1 MRFHIENIR
10 GFSGKHQLQIQPI
23 TLVVGDNSSGK
34 TTLLAALSATLQLDF
49 PIPDTLNR
57 APFELGGFDTT
68 ATYRGGRS
76 GRALTFS
83 LGWEEES
90 VEHGSFMRATFAN
103 HLGIPRVHGLDL
115 SYGNFTLKGDVGMR
129 HFEISEKR
137 SGSNK
142 IYKFALPEGLEPRTF
157 SISDITR
164 LYVRSAGRR
173 IKNDEEFKYIM
184 DALFHI
190 DRYAAT
196 GRPRVTALAPLR
208 TRPHRTYDK
217 LIEEFKPEGDHIPL
231 VLARILA
238 DEKEKKDQPLT
249 KALEDFGKESGLFKK
264 LTVKRMGRSP
274 SDPFQL
280 RVKST
285 GPDVNLVDVGY
296 GVSQALPIVVDSI
309 LAPKN
314 SVVLIQQPEVHLHPR
329 AQAALGKFFCALARS
344 DNKRFVIETHSD
356 YLVDRVRM
364 SVANN
369 ILNPSD
375 VTIAFLERSGLDVQI
390 HQLEVDT
397 QGNVVNPP
405 QAYRAFFLEEE
416 IRLLMGKL

>member
-1 MRFHIENIR
+1 M
-10 GFSGKHQLQIQPI
+10 
-23 TLVVGDNSSGK
+23 V
-34 TTLLAALSATLQLDF
+34 
-49 PIPDTLNR
+49 
-57 APFELGGFDTT
+57 
-68 ATYRGGRS
+68 
-76 GRALTFS
+76 
-83 LGWEEES
+83 
-90 VEHGSFMRATFAN
+90 MRATFSN
-103 HLGIPRVHGLDL
+103 HLGIPRVSEIEL
-115 SYGNFTLKGDVGMR
+115 SYGDFSLKGDLGMR
-129 HFEISEKR
+129 HFDLSEKR
-137 SGSNK
+137 AGSK
-142 IYKFALPEGLEPRTF
+142 RFYKFALPESLGPRTF
-157 SISDITR
+157 SISDIAR
-164 LYVRSAGRR
+164 HYVRAASSR
-173 IKNDEEFKYIM
+173 IKNAKEFESVL
-184 DALFHI
+184 DALFRLER
-190 DRYAAT
+190 DAAT

-238 DEKEKKDQPLT
+238 DEKDKKNQPLT
-249 KALEDFGKESGLFKK
+249 EALEEFGRDSGLFKK

-329 AQAALGKFFCALARS
+329 AQAALGRFFSALAVN

-364 SVANN
+364 SVAGGVIGHN
-369 ILNPSD
+369 D
-375 VTIAFLERSGLDVQI
+375 VTIAFLQRDGLDVEI
-390 HQLEVDT
+390 HQLDIDS
-397 QGNVVNPP
+397 QGNVVDAP
-405 QAYRAFFLEEE
+405 QAYRSFFLEEE